1 MFNGEVRLNLPVS
14 TSINEDVTSYNLYP
28 LRLNQLPIIT
38 KNIGSYFTP
47 LVDKSLVN
55 QGPYVDE
62 NNTITI
68 VYNNPIKLQV
78 EAYNSVDVQ
87 NGIIISGSGAQNLRY
102 LWRKDGAVLQP
113 NSRIIINNTNIEIT
127 TLIKSDSGAYTVEIT
142 NDVGTTISDTLTLD
156 VIELSDITE
165 FYSNLVKNYDG
176 SQNLN
181 AWSETSTQGNQITV
195 KRFANN
201 NKKNIL
207 TGIPEQDKD
216 FVGYAYP
223 DHFNESEITD
233 GALKFK
239 TELDINQPFIDRV
252 GNNAILNNG
261 TYFTR
266 NQLQSYINNGS
277 NRVQFYQDVD
287 LSNIKRY
294 TEGSVSGVEGV
305 NVTFKCFVGNSISYF
320 IPKKNKQT
328 TTERVLTDQY
338 CFETE
343 LPQPRLLIENEEF
356 VEVVAED
363 FTTIYIEEYQD
374 SNLLVSHKQ
383 IKDPYRTGYK
393 KESITTA
400 NGSYETGF
408 LIYNDTTTEPIMKD
422 LPKFFQDV
430 KGAPSNLGQYVALR
444 TLDIKKL
451 NVKTN
456 KIRIRVEFFH
466 NGLQQTQ
473 GDSPADLIQ
482 NYKTTGIYIIP
493 TWLQDKTS
501 KKKYLVD
508 NYSFGKRFIKK
519 NAAFG
524 DVLPFYGQPRNFIT
538 GFVLYA
544 IPLRVEDKQ
553 IQALNDQARTI

>member
-87 NGIIISGSGAQNLRY
+87 NGIIVSGSGAQNLRY

-363 FTTIYIEEYQD
+363 FTTIHIEEYQD

-393 KESITTA
+393 KELITTA

>member
-47 LVDKSLVN
+47 LVDKSLAN

-87 NGIIISGSGAQNLRY
+87 NGIIVSGSGAQNLRY

-482 NYKTTGIYIIP
+482 NHKTTGIYIIP

>member
-553 IQALNDQARTI
+553 IQVLNDQARTI

>member
-482 NYKTTGIYIIP
+482 NHKTTGIYIIP

>member
-47 LVDKSLVN
+47 LVDKSLAN

-87 NGIIISGSGAQNLRY
+87 NGIIVSGSGAQNLRY

-393 KESITTA
+393 KELITTA